1 MSARLREVEIA
12 PEAIDRM
19 VLDNSTEDEDAAI
32 FDMIKELA
40 AGRVTGYR
48 IPFYTPETYRIDVG
62 RFRIHYMF
70 KDEKT
75 IWIVFIGAY

>member
-1 MSARLREVEIA
+1 MPTRLREVEIA
-12 PEAIDRM
+12 PEALERM
-19 VLDNSTEDEDAAI
+19 VLDNSTEAEDAAI
-32 FDMIKELA
+32 FDMIKELKA
-40 AGRVTGYR
+40 NRVSGYL
-48 IPFYTPETYRIDVG
+48 IAFYTPETYRIDVG